1 MFDVKI
7 TGVGHY
13 APTNVISNADLEKI
27 VDTDDEWIYSRTG
40 IRKRHISLGE
50 NTTDLAY
57 NAAKDLDV
65 ADVDLIVFASF
76 TPDKLA
82 PHSAAILKKKL
93 GINASS
99 CFDLNAGC
107 TGFIYALKVAV
118 AMIQAGLHKKALV
131 VGSEVISKVLDWND
145 RGTCVLFGDGAGAM
159 VLEASNTPK
168 FYSIY
173 TNSIDDNDDALFV
186 GGVENSN
193 FLVKGEATRQI
204 VQMDGTKVFKFA
216 TGAVADGIEQALTES
231 GLTLD
236 DIAYIIPHQAN
247 ERIIKNVSKGK
258 KIPLNK
264 FYLNIDS
271 YGNTSSASIPI
282 ALSEAVANGVIKQ
295 GDKILV
301 VGFGAGLTYGS
312 AIFEF

>member
-1 MFDVKI
+1 MFNVKI
-7 TGVGHY
+7 NSVGHY
-13 APTNVISNADLEKI
+13 VPSNIVSNSDLEKV
-27 VDTDDEWIYSRTG
+27 VDTDDEWIYTRTG
-40 IRKRHISLGE
+40 IRNRRISLGE

-57 NAAKDLDV
+57 NAAKDLDL
-65 ADVDLIVFASF
+65 DGVDLIVFATF

-93 GINASS
+93 GINAGT
-99 CFDLNAGC
+99 CLDINVGC
-107 TGFIYALKVAV
+107 TGFIYALKIALS
-118 AMIQAGLHKKALV
+118 MLQTGLHKKALV
-131 VGSEVISKVLDWND
+131 VGAEVISKVLDWND

-159 VLEASNTPK
+159 VLEASTDPK

-173 TNSIDDNDDALFV
+173 TNTIDDNDDSLQV

-193 FLVKGEATRQI
+193 FIVKGDATKQ
-204 VQMDGTKVFKFA
+204 VVMMDGTKVFKFA
-216 TGAVADGIEQALTES
+216 TGAVADGIEKALKQS

-236 DIAYIIPHQAN
+236 DIKYIIPHQAN

-271 YGNTSSASIPI
+271 YGNTSSASIPL
-282 ALSEAVANGVIKQ
+282 AFSEAIANKEITR
-295 GDKILV
+295 GDKILF
-301 VGFGAGLTYGS
+301 VGFGAGLTWGS
-312 AIFEF
+312 TIFEF

>member
-1 MFDVKI
+1 MFNVRI
-7 TGVGHY
+7 NSVGHY
-13 APTNVISNADLEKI
+13 APSNIVSNSDLEKI
-27 VDTDDEWIYSRTG
+27 VDTDDNWIYTRTG
-40 IRKRHISLGE
+40 IKNRRISLGE

-57 NAAKDLDV
+57 NAAKELDLEG
-65 ADVDLIVFASF
+65 VDLVIFASF

-93 GINASS
+93 GIDAGT

-107 TGFIYALKVAV
+107 SGFIYGLKVAIS
-118 AMIQAGLHKKALV
+118 MLQTGLHKKALV

-159 VLEASNTPK
+159 VLESSAKPS

-173 TNSIDDNDDALFV
+173 TNSIDDTDNSLHV

-193 FLVKGEATRQI
+193 FIVKGDESNQ
-204 VQMDGTKVFKFA
+204 VVKMDGTKVFKFA
-216 TGAVADGIEQALTES
+216 TGAVADGIEKALEQS

-236 DIAYIIPHQAN
+236 DISYIVPHQAN

-258 KIPLNK
+258 NIPLNK

-282 ALSEAVANGVIKQ
+282 AFSEAVEKGVIKR
-295 GDKILV
+295 GDKVLF
-301 VGFGAGLTYGS
+301 VGFGAGLTWGS
-312 AIFEF
+312 TIFEF